1 MAPPGGSP
9 VTRRSEQ
16 SDAGQRTVCLLS
28 VSTCP
33 RCQEDGTESRQRRQ
47 AHGKSCR
54 TWSAAGSYRQGCSAR
69 PGGAAVTPLPSAWIV
84 PRQAQSGWST
94 RVGKAPRAEP
104 RQAAQGAP
112 APGGSAHTVPGRGG
126 VSRRVP
132 QSLPPPPLSGT
143 RTACG
148 DHVTLLFTCSL
159 TCGSSPTHQEVPA
172 QTGPP
177 SPPNPRAG
185 FPLSQPEPSSPCF
198 CLLVEL
204 PKTMEGN
211 AFC

>member
-1 MAPPGGSP
+1 MRVS
-9 VTRRSEQ
+9 
-16 SDAGQRTVCLLS
+16 GQS
-28 VSTCP
+28 VS
-33 RCQEDGTESRQRRQ
+33 SRSPP
-47 AHGKSCR
+47 AHVARKMARKADRGHR
-54 TWSAAGSYRQGCSAR
+54 PTGRAAGPGAQQGTYRQGCSAR
-69 PGGAAVTPLPSAWIV
+69 PGGAAITPLPSAWIV

-112 APGGSAHTVPGRGG
+112 APG
-126 VSRRVP
+126 SRRVP
-132 QSLPPPPLSGT
+132 PSLPPPLLSGT

-159 TCGSSPTHQEVPA
+159 MCGSSPAYQEVPA

>member
-1 MAPPGGSP
+1 M
-9 VTRRSEQ
+9 TRRSEQ

-54 TWSAAGSYRQGCSAR
+54 PWSAAGDIPAGLQCPAGGCGRHTAALSLDCPQAGTERLEHQSGESAQGRAQAGR
-69 PGGAAVTPLPSAWIV
+69 PGS
-84 PRQAQSGWST
+84 PR
-94 RVGKAPRAEP
+94 
-104 RQAAQGAP
+104 
-112 APGGSAHTVPGRGG
+112 PGRQRSHGAGGGG

>member
-1 MAPPGGSP
+1 MRVS
-9 VTRRSEQ
+9 
-16 SDAGQRTVCLLS
+16 GQS
-28 VSTCP
+28 VS
-33 RCQEDGTESRQRRQ
+33 SRSPP
-47 AHGKSCR
+47 AHVARKMARKADRGDR
-54 TWSAAGSYRQGCSAR
+54 PTGRAAGPGAQQGTYRQGCSAR

-112 APGGSAHTVPGRGG
+112 APGGSAHTVPGGG

-132 QSLPPPPLSGT
+132 QSLPPPPLPGT

-148 DHVTLLFTCSL
+148 DHLTLLFTCSL

-204 PKTMEGN
+204 PKTMEGTPSVEFRIIKLPYHSHN
-211 AFC
+211 